1 MAGIYLHIPFCKQ
14 ACSYCDF
21 YFITS
26 LQYRDAFVDRLI
38 REIRSYKNTPFIE
51 HTFETI
57 YLGGGT
63 PSVLSV
69 DQIDRI
75 LNAVRNT
82 FPVDPKEFTMEMNPD
97 NVTTEYLNGLLD
109 VGIQRASMGVQSFQP
124 DLLEFMHRA
133 HDRREALEC
142 FEILSQTGF
151 PSYSVDLI
159 YGNPNQSIDQ
169 LDRDL
174 DQLIEFDPPHV
185 SAYSLTIEPDTR
197 LGKQH
202 ELGRLNPLPDEKVAE
217 HFERVVERL
226 EEAGVYQYEV
236 SNFSKPGSEALHNS
250 GYWTHENYLGMGPA
264 AHSFWWPEG
273 QDRAVRWENKPDI
286 RSYLSEEVMQEHK
299 KRSSDSPLQKHSSH
313 LSSRSTAPGKPSD
326 HRKYDSNHTSGPSGQ
341 EEKASKKRKSDTD
354 FQNAGGTTKDRASDR
369 MTGYTQN
376 ENVEGSRLDE
386 PETSRCPTPQREEEF
401 LSLDQLAEER
411 IMMGLR
417 TREGVTQ
424 RELEQTYQYKLSKKQ
439 RNYLQRKINEGKL
452 RSKDP
457 IRLTKDGLKIAD
469 SIILD
474 LVSM

>member
-26 LQYRDAFVDRLI
+26 LQYRDAFVNRMV
-38 REIRSYKNTPFIE
+38 REIRSYRNTPFVE

-75 LNAVRNT
+75 LQTIRET
-82 FPVDPKEFTMEMNPD
+82 FPIEPKEVTMEMNPD
-97 NVTTEYLNGLLD
+97 NVTTDYLNGLLN

-142 FEILSQTGF
+142 FEILSKTGF

-159 YGNPNQSIDQ
+159 YGNPNQTLDQ

-174 DQLIEFDPPHV
+174 DQLITFDPPHV

-202 ELGRLNPLPDEKVAE
+202 ELGRLDPLPDENVAE
-217 HFERVVERL
+217 HFERVVKRL
-226 EEAGVYQYEV
+226 EEAGMYQYEV

-299 KRSSDSPLQKHSSH
+299 KRPADSSLQKHSSQH
-313 LSSRSTAPGKPSD
+313 SSILSAPGKPSR
-326 HRKYDSNHTSGPSGQ
+326 HRKYDSNYTPDSSGQ
-341 EEKASKKRKSDTD
+341 QKEADNKSESDMNL
-354 FQNAGGTTKDRASDR
+354 QNAGDASEDRPADRA
-369 MTGYTQN
+369 TGATDS
-376 ENVEGSRLDE
+376 EDADSRSHDSE
-386 PETSRCPTPQREEEF
+386 ATRCPTPQREEEF

-417 TREGVTQ
+417 TRSGVTQ
-424 RELEQTYQYKLSKKQ
+424 RELEQTYQYKLNNNQ
-439 RNYLQRKINEGKL
+439 RNYLQRKMNEGKL

-457 IRLTKDGLKIAD
+457 IRLSREGLKIAD